1 MLRCAEYTCS
11 QEVQGCAL
19 IHSTGSLSP
28 GLLSF
33 LLSCLALQ
41 VPPPDTLI
49 VCEPTNVT
57 ELSPGRTSLSEFK
70 AWLQSWVILEK
81 WLTISE
87 PPVSLTGIV

>member
-1 MLRCAEYTCS
+1 MLRCAEYTCF
-11 QEVQGCAL
+11 QEVQGCIL
-19 IHSTGSLSP
+19 IHPTSSLSP
-28 GLLSF
+28 F

-41 VPPPDTLI
+41 VQPPDMSMAW
-49 VCEPTNVT
+49 EPINVT
-57 ELSPGRTSLSEFK
+57 ELLPGRTSFSEFK